1 MKGMRLERG
10 WISRLQK
17 YHDLHICTR
26 PTCSGILVNGIR
38 RKKYFQPEISA
49 IPVETANV
57 KDNVKKVF
65 KMCNKYCQ
73 GWPSRLE

>member
-17 YHDLHICTR
+17 YHDLHMCTR

-38 RKKYFQPEISA
+38 IKSIFQPEISA
-49 IPVETANV
+49 IPVETANG
-57 KDNVKKVF
+57 KDNVKQSFPNV
-65 KMCNKYCQ
+65 Q
-73 GWPSRLE
+73 